1 VITEEIM
8 MKIAIVR
15 IRGIRN
21 MNPKINKTLELLRL
35 NKPNHCVL
43 VEDTP
48 QNRGMFN
55 VVKDYVTFGP
65 VAEATIYKL
74 LLKRGTKGAS
84 MLHKVAKE
92 DFIKKAATEVSTGKK
107 VADYA
112 DPVFRLPPPSKGY
125 KDTRKCYPQGE
136 LGKRDEMDSL
146 LRRML

>member
-1 VITEEIM
+1 MKVIL

-15 IRGIRN
+15 VRGIRN
-21 MNPKINKTLELLRL
+21 MVPKIKKTLELLRL

-48 QNRGMFN
+48 QIKGMLN
-55 VVKDYVTFGP
+55 VVKDYATFGP
-65 VAEATIYKL
+65 VSEETVYRL

-84 MLHKVAKE
+84 LLRTVAKE
-92 DFIKKAATEVSTGKK
+92 ADIKKAANEVASGKK

-125 KDTRKCYPQGE
+125 RDIRRSYPQGD
-136 LGKRDEMDSL
+136 LGKRDEMDTL
-146 LRRML
+146 LKRMI

>member
-1 VITEEIM
+1 MKVIL

-15 IRGIRN
+15 VRGIRN
-21 MNPKINKTLELLRL
+21 VTPKIKKTMELLRL

-43 VEDTP
+43 VDDTP
-48 QNRGMFN
+48 QNKGMLN

-65 VAEATIYKL
+65 VSEETVYGL

-84 MLHKVAKE
+84 LLRKVAKE
-92 DFIKKAATEVSTGKK
+92 ADIKKAAGEISSGKK

-125 KDTRKCYPQGE
+125 RNIRRSYPQGD
-136 LGKRDEMDSL
+136 LGKREEMDTL
-146 LRRML
+146 LRRMI